1 MSEPF
6 PNANTPCS
14 KTVQRSCVQ
23 ASVQGCLPIGI
34 GHTCTSSIPAGRAWW
49 CFPQPDPAGYISS
62 RAPAPG
68 YPRPGAVQ
76 DHFANL
82 LFIIRCGDV
91 QGSGTNAI
99 PAGPVLLGRSR
110 LSNRNCRVITS
121 VSCLNP
127 GCFQQLAG
135 QVMLNHVFSLLFP
148 IRQ

>member
-1 MSEPF
+1 MLQNSSTELCASQCPGVSAHWHWPHLHQQYTCRQGVVVF
-6 PNANTPCS
+6 PPA
-14 KTVQRSCVQ
+14 RSSGVHQ
-23 ASVQGCLPIGI
+23 
-34 GHTCTSSIPAGRAWW
+34 
-49 CFPQPDPAGYISS
+49 QPSPS
-62 RAPAPG
+62 PG